1 MNMHN
6 KEKAPSAQEHEG
18 DASPVLNQQREIV
31 KITLEQKRIPELYE
45 SNFADLVERLTRA
58 RH

>member
-1 MNMHN
+1 MNN

-18 DASPVLNQQREIV
+18 AASPVLNQQREIV